1 MIKINNLLD
10 GKQNLNINKKNK
22 SLYGE
27 IFTPYSLIETIIS
40 LLPEYVFYD
49 KNLRWLD
56 PGAGTGY
63 FSIFLYYK
71 LNETLKEIIPNNKD
85 RSNHIITNM
94 LFMIEI
100 NELHCIELKH
110 IFGENANILNANFL
124 CNHDFIQKKFDII
137 VGNPPFNSKGIK
149 KVPTNKK
156 TKKTQDGS
164 TIWGDFLKNSMSL
177 LKSKGLLCFIT
188 PSIWMKPDKARLY
201 HFINQ
206 YKIHKLHALTNT
218 QSNKIFKGEA
228 QTPCAFYLIE
238 KIDSDNKLDIY
249 DYDKKK
255 YITYSLKPE
264 IPIPVFG
271 VEIIN
276 KFLLKFNNKN
286 NKLKV
291 FKSNLPS
298 KDCILYD
305 TQGKNNEFYK
315 NIHTCTLNNLTPQ
328 LIIKYSSKP
337 CVFYNRKKLVMAHGM
352 YGFPYLDIN
361 GEYGISNRDKYV
373 ILRESTDEL
382 IKLAKFF
389 STKTALYLFES
400 TRYRMKY
407 LERYI
412 FELIPDITCL
422 DDFPDE
428 INDDTI
434 AEYFKLSQHDKDNI
448 QNLNKNYQFF
458 SFN

>member
-1 MIKINNLLD
+1 MIKIHNLLD
-10 GKQNLNINKKNK
+10 IEQKLDINKKNK

-27 IFTPYSLIETIIS
+27 IFTPYSLIKS
-40 LLPEYVFYD
+40 MMLLIPEYVFYN

-71 LNETLKEIIPNNKD
+71 LYETLKDIISNDKE
-85 RSNHIITNM
+85 RSEHIITNM

-100 NELHCIELKH
+100 NPDHCKHLKN
-110 IFGENANILNANFL
+110 IFGENANILNRDFL
-124 CNHDFIQKKFDII
+124 CNNAITEYKFDII
-137 VGNPPFNSKGIK
+137 IGNPPFNSKGIK
-149 KVPTNKK
+149 KVPTNKNN
-156 TKKTQDGS
+156 KKTQDGS
-164 TIWGDFLKNSMSL
+164 TIWGDFLKKSMNL
-177 LKSKGLLCFIT
+177 LIKNGLLCFIT

-201 HFINQ
+201 HYINQ

-238 KIDSDNKLDIY
+238 KIDSDNTLDIY
-249 DYDKKK
+249 DNDKEK

-271 VEIIN
+271 VGIIN
-276 KFLLKFNNKN
+276 KFILKLNNT
-286 NKLKV
+286 NKLKI

-305 TQGKNNEFYK
+305 TQGKKNEFYK
-315 NIHTCTLNNLTPQ
+315 NIHTCILSNETPE
-328 LIIKYSSKP
+328 LVIKYSSKP
-337 CVFYNRKKLVMAHGM
+337 CNFYNRKKLVMAHGM
-352 YGFPYLDIN
+352 YGFPYLDIH
-361 GEYGISNRDKYV
+361 GEYGISNRDKYI

-434 AEYFKLSQHDKDNI
+434 AEYFNLDEEDKNNI
-448 QNLNKNYQFF
+448 QSLNIKKYQFF
-458 SFN
+458 TFN